1 VFLNPVGYAGHVVH
15 SGASRECNGVVLLFM
30 LEWDWFGFDKKCIRT
45 RYIELVF
52 FHPVGS
58 AGHVVH
64 SSASGVRNGDA
75 LLFMLR

>member
-1 VFLNPVGYAGHVVH
+1 VLYYFSCL
-15 SGASRECNGVVLLFM
+15 SGIGSDLT
-30 LEWDWFGFDKKCIRT
+30 KKCIRT

-52 FHPVGS
+52 FHSVGS